1 MAVFRKKGSKIGGI
15 IALACLIIGFIFLG
29 IVWIVNSNIA
39 KQEIRNVIK
48 AHGGEVLSIHK
59 VKLEEST
66 FLDTMESR
74 KGKRKQYSNTFY
86 KIKYLKNNRELVA
99 WYRSVDGIFS
109 VKGETTDF
117 YDKPIEEKPENK
129 GLIQDYGER
138 WIFE

>member
-1 MAVFRKKGSKIGGI
+1 MVVLRKKGTRLGGI
-15 IALACLIIGFIFLG
+15 IALAGLTIGFILWG
-29 IVWIVNSNIA
+29 IVTIVNSNLA

-48 AHGGEVLSIHK
+48 AHGGKVLSIHK

-74 KGKRKQYSNTFY
+74 EGKRRQYSNTFY
-86 KIKYLKNNRELVA
+86 KIKYLKNNNELIA
-99 WYRSVDGIFS
+99 WYRSVDGIFT

-129 GLIQDYGER
+129 GLIRDYGER
-138 WIFE
+138 WVFE